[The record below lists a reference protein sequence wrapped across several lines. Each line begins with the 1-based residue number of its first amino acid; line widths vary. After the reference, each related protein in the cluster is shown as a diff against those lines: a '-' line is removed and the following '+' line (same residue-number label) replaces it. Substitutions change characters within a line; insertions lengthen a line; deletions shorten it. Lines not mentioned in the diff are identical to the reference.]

1 MFDRFSLTRRFWLIA
16 VVYWLVFAFTIVF
29 ASAGLMQAKN
39 SLSEIHDE
47 HMRAVAVLEDMK
59 SNLLET
65 RLNVLLSFQHDP
77 QGSLYELH
85 GHPISMHLD
94 EIKANMAANGASRE
108 YLLNRTNL
116 AEEQANFERIFQ
128 AQAAWRA
135 QLVRTIEQI
144 EKGDFSPAVMQGFLV
159 AGRTE
164 GAEVIKQIDVAIQQ
178 QTLLASQDATRA
190 DQRYFY
196 SKIVFALIVLIGIL
210 PITWFQVLTLRRM
223 KRGFNLAN
231 QTAHSIAQGDL
242 SQDIHLDGKD
252 EITEMLTQMQRMQ
265 HNLRRLL
272 AAMQYSVSNLVQ
284 VANQVA
290 EDSAQLSSRTDQQA
304 ASLEETSAATEEL
317 NSTVH
322 QNAANA
328 RETEKMADQAEA
340 VARRGGQAVMS
351 VVATMDEI
359 NQASQRISEIVGI
372 IDSIAFQ
379 TNILALNAAVEAA
392 RAGEQ
397 GRGFAVVASEVRAL
411 AQRSASAAQ
420 EVRGLIDTSV
430 EIIKGG
436 NAQVQEAGS
445 TMEEIVANNERMIVL
460 VREIA
465 AASQEQSVGLNQIT
479 QAVNLMD
486 EATHQNVAMVEQ
498 TTRAA
503 HALRVE
509 ADGLA
514 SGVAAFN
521 LKQEDST
528 PTNQTL
534 SLG

>member
-16 VVYWLVFAFTIVF
+16 VVYWVVFAFTIVF

-47 HMRAVAVLEDMK
+47 HMRAVAVLEEMK

-77 QGSLYELH
+77 HGPLYELH
-85 GHPISMHLD
+85 DHPVSAHLN
-94 EIKANMAANGASRE
+94 EIKANMSANRTSRE
-108 YLLNRTNL
+108 YLLERDNL
-116 AEEQANFERIFQ
+116 PEEQASFERIFQ
-128 AQAAWRA
+128 AQASWRQ
-135 QLVRTIEQI
+135 QLEQALEKIEQN
-144 EKGDFSPAVMQGFLV
+144 DFSPAVMQAFLV

-164 GAEVIKQIDVAIQQ
+164 GAAVIKQIDAAIQQ
-178 QTLLASQDATRA
+178 QTHLASLDATQA
-190 DQRYFY
+190 EQRYFY
-196 SKIVFALIVLIGIL
+196 SKVVFALIVLVGIL

-223 KRGFNLAN
+223 RRGFSLAN
-231 QTAHSIAQGDL
+231 QTAHAIAHGDL
-242 SQDIHLDGKD
+242 TLTIHPDGKD
-252 EITEMLTQMQRMQ
+252 EITEMLTQMQQMQ

-272 AAMQYSVSNLVQ
+272 ASMQYSVSNLVQ

-290 EDSAQLSSRTDQQA
+290 EGSLQLSTRTDQQA

-317 NSTVH
+317 NSTVQ

-328 RETEKMADQAEA
+328 RETEKMADQAEM
-340 VARRGGQAVMS
+340 VARRGGQAVTN
-351 VVATMDEI
+351 VVATMNEI
-359 NQASQRISEIVGI
+359 NHASARISEIVGI

-420 EVRGLIDTSV
+420 EVRGLIDGSV
-430 EIIKGG
+430 EIIKSG

-445 TMEEIVANNERMIVL
+445 TMDEIVANNERMIL
-460 VREIA
+460 LIREIA
-465 AASQEQSVGLNQIT
+465 AASQEQSVGLHQIT
-479 QAVNLMD
+479 QAVGLMD
-486 EATHQNVAMVEQ
+486 EATHQNVVLVEQ

-514 SGVAAFN
+514 AGVAAFQ
-521 LKQEDST
+521 LEQTAST
-528 PTNQTL
+528 PNSQRL
-534 SLG
+534 SLD